1 MLPLRERRKMRW
13 KEVFEAILVGACV
26 AFFSAFLDGVSE
38 ALRGWGNNTLGGIST
53 TLTVIARRLLS

>member
-1 MLPLRERRKMRW
+1 MIKEKRKVNW

-38 ALRGWGNNTLGGIST
+38 VLKGWGNNTLGGVST
-53 TLTVIARRLLS
+53 AVSLLIKRTLS